1 MLNTSSAIS
10 YNCNRKYST
19 KAIGI
24 IQSVV
29 NAPTKGMW
37 DAQSVSQVHKFQSTR
52 SQVGSPDGMVGPK
65 TLGAVIGE
73 LQYVRRNADAD
84 VLKMWSYTLPSTP
97 TQNGAINPVSE
108 FWQGMSLPFR
118 FEQFRGID
126 PTTNRMEDRWRAACV
141 FKVHVGLNPALTQEQ
156 ACRYEYR
163 QFIRGNI
170 WVKADGGPWVFAN
183 QALKV
188 PAYGGCAASIGLP
201 SDPCTGNILD
211 EMKWKE
217 DGEVRQPKDRYYG
230 RRISALVRDARCQDE
245 WLPHEVG
252 HHYYLSDQPSIA
264 GTWRKGPVEVWMELY
279 FQGYI
284 IEVEEDDEGFN
295 KPVRVVQ
302 KKTWTCHSQTMKLT
316 DYSKAVRV

>member
-118 FEQFRGID
+118 FEQFRGIV
-126 PTTNRMEDRWRAACV
+126 AC
-141 FKVHVGLNPALTQEQ
+141 
-156 ACRYEYR
+156 
-163 QFIRGNI
+163 
-170 WVKADGGPWVFAN
+170 
-183 QALKV
+183 
-188 PAYGGCAASIGLP
+188 
-201 SDPCTGNILD
+201 
-211 EMKWKE
+211 
-217 DGEVRQPKDRYYG
+217 GEVARVTSLFLWGWQCGAHTSGAPPSRP
-230 RRISALVRDARCQDE
+230 SA
-245 WLPHEVG
+245 
-252 HHYYLSDQPSIA
+252 
-264 GTWRKGPVEVWMELY
+264 T
-279 FQGYI
+279 
-284 IEVEEDDEGFN
+284 
-295 KPVRVVQ
+295 
-302 KKTWTCHSQTMKLT
+302 
-316 DYSKAVRV
+316 